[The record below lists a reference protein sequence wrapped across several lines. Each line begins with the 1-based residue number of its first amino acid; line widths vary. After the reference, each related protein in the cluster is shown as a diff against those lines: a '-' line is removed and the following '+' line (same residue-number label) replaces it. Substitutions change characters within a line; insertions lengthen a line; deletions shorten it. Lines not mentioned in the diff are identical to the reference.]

1 MKKWIYVVGLSALLL
16 AACNNEEQ
24 EKETGN
30 ETEKIE
36 QEIHV
41 DTEEKKVQNAET
53 LTLEQAMQID
63 ENNFYNFKDSFST
76 TGPYYGDEYLE
87 EDETRQDL
95 LKRFYAFATEQ
106 FFTEEFLQDYK
117 ESCISCDRGYP
128 FPQSISNTI
137 DPTLTIDSNQQFTLA
152 GQIPIT
158 IFTNEGMLSKTF
170 VLEGE
175 QWKLN
180 NTSFTVTK
188 NAADFSSE
196 DEKEYV
202 EPVRSDKALQFEQSV
217 NQFEETYNDIQSKH
231 LEYSQG
237 DQINA
242 MNEVLL
248 DIQDVIAE
256 MEAIIVQ
263 HDDYYQANKAVWDN
277 DVQKAVANI
286 EQETMGDSGQELAMK
301 KVELDMQLYRAFS
314 ILWRYEF
321 DEVL

>member
-1 MKKWIYVVGLSALLL
+1 MKKWFYLAGLSALLL
-16 AACNNEEQ
+16 VGCTNEEQ
-24 EKETGN
+24 GKEAVN
-30 ETEKIE
+30 ETEKME
-36 QEIHV
+36 QEYQV
-41 DTEEKKVQNAET
+41 EVVEEKQVVNAET

-95 LKRFYAFATEQ
+95 LKRFHTFATDQ
-106 FFTEEFLQDYK
+106 FFTEEFLQEFK
-117 ESCISCDRGYP
+117 ESCISCDRAYP
-128 FPQSISNTI
+128 FPQAISSTI
-137 DPTLTIDSNQQFTLA
+137 DPTLTIDSNQQFTLT

-158 IFTNEGMLSKTF
+158 IFTNEGILSKTF
-170 VLEGE
+170 VLAGE

-180 NTSFTVTK
+180 STSFTVTR

-202 EPVRSDKALQFEQSV
+202 EPERSNKALQFEESL
-217 NQFEETYNDIQSKH
+217 NQLQETYNDIQSNH
-231 LEYSQG
+231 LKNSQG
-237 DQINA
+237 DQVNA
-242 MNEVLL
+242 TNEVLL

-256 MEAIIVQ
+256 MEATIVP

-277 DVQKAVANI
+277 DVQKAIANI

-301 KVELDMQLYRAFS
+301 KVELEMQLYRAFN
-314 ILWRYEF
+314 ILWRYN
-321 DEVL
+321 EVL